1 MQNDDSFIQEFLSG
15 KSEVLSKIY
24 KTSYPYVKAYIMS
37 HDGSKKDA
45 EDVFHNALV
54 LLFVKLKD
62 GKLNI
67 QSFDKYLFTVCRN
80 LWRRENAKKRVT
92 NLDAIPLVSE
102 ELDYA
107 SFYIEQEQWELYK
120 EKFEELSAQCQE
132 ILSMLLKKATYATIV
147 EKFNYASQTVARQR
161 VFKCKSKLIKL
172 IKSDTTYHRLK
183 N

>member
-1 MQNDDSFIQEFLSG
+1 MQNNDMFIQEFLSG
-15 KSEVLSKIY
+15 TSDALTKIY
-24 KTSYPYVKAYIMS
+24 TTTYPFVEAYIVS

-54 LLFVKLKD
+54 LLFVKLKA

-92 NLDAIPLVSE
+92 NLDTIPLVSE
-102 ELDYA
+102 ELDQA

-120 EKFEELSAQCQE
+120 GKFEKLSTQCQE
-132 ILSMLLKKATYATIV
+132 ILLMLFKKATYAAIV
-147 EKFNYASQTVARQR
+147 SKYNYASQTVARQR
-161 VFKCKSKLIKL
+161 VFKCKTKLIKL